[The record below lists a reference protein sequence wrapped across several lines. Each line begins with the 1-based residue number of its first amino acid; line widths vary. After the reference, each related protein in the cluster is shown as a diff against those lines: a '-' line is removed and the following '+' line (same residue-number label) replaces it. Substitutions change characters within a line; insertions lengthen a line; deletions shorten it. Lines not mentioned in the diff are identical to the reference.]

1 MSKLE
6 QAQAIVRL
14 SALRAELNR
23 KSLRAMELAKEEV
36 TVENLDE
43 AIHLLME
50 LNLVTKELQ
59 EKLERY

>member
-14 SALRAELNR
+14 SALRGELNR

>member
-14 SALRAELNR
+14 SALR
-23 KSLRAMELAKEEV
+23 SELAQKAVKALEV
-36 TVENLDE
+36 ANDDVTIQNLDE
-43 AIHLLME
+43 ARFLLIE
-50 LNLVTKELQ
+50 LNLIQKELK